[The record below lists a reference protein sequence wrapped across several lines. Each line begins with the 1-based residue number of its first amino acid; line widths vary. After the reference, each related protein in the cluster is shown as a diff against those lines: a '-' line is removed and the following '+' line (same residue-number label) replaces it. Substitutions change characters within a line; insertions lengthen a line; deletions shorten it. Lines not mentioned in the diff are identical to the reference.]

1 MLDIDLVVKFNVLN
15 ITNPEATMLHPAT
28 TERTADFWS
37 DRQLQ
42 QFNDAAEAEAD
53 RAETVAQMAKE
64 RLKAK
69 LAALTDDD
77 LISGMHS
84 VTQAKHGAALRAAF
98 RESPEALGDL
108 VMSIIVHAMAED
120 AELEAEQSLDDERP
134 RFDNAICSSCGQGF
148 GPGFSGF
155 SHCADHIGRR
165 AHFSAGA

>member
-1 MLDIDLVVKFNVLN
+1 MFP
-15 ITNPEATMLHPAT
+15 NPIT
-28 TERTADFWS
+28 TERAADFWS

-42 QFNDAAEAEAD
+42 QFNDAADAEAQ
-53 RAETVAQMAKE
+53 RAELIAQMAKE

-69 LAALTDDD
+69 LATLSDDD
-77 LISGMHS
+77 LVGGMHS
-84 VTQAKHGAALRAAF
+84 VTQQKHGAALRAAF

-120 AELEAEQSLDDERP
+120 AELEAERSLDGERP
-134 RFDNAICSSCGQGF
+134 RFDNAICSSCGQRF

-165 AHFSAGA
+165 PHLEV